1 MMKPHAITPGLHPHR
16 QRGVAAVEFAIVL
29 VFLILVVAGIVEFG
43 RAFWYYDA
51 LSKATRDGA
60 RLLSLADRATFST
73 GSFINDARIHV
84 ANSANAANLNP
95 PLAFDQVSVT
105 CLDASFAGIGCGS
118 GVDAPA
124 NIRVAITGYTI
135 NIGGMIPFLSPTGGA
150 STTYSGIALA
160 PHTTMRYMR

>member
-1 MMKPHAITPGLHPHR
+1 MMMTNAMYPRIRAWQ

-60 RLLSLADRATFST
+60 RILSMADRASFSSSID
-73 GSFINDARIHV
+73 GAKSHV
-84 ANSANAANLNP
+84 TTSANAANLNP

-105 CLDASFAGIGCGS
+105 CLDASFGGTSCGS

-135 NIGGMIPFLSPTGGA
+135 DIGGMIPFLSPTGGDA
-150 STTYSGIALA
+150 TTFSGIALA
-160 PHTTMRYMR
+160 PYTTMRYMK